1 MLPGGGTA
9 GTAKRGLGFLSHSSA
24 SQERK
29 EKQPAGSGV
38 LTYRFADLIRP
49 DGVCKVCEALPDGG
63 L

>member
-29 EKQPAGSGV
+29 EKQPGSGV
-38 LTYRFADLIRP
+38 LTHHFADLIWP
-49 DGVCKVCEALPDGG
+49 DGVCKACEALPDGA